1 MPVSH
6 EQARLI
12 AERLSSNAELT
23 ELAARLEPVP
33 ESVRPIPPEVP
44 AARDWSAAAVAER
57 VAFASARCGVELDQ
71 VSGKAERVPPE
82 TLKGNIEQYV
92 GMAQI
97 PIGLIGPL
105 RINGAHA
112 NGDYYVPLATTEGVL
127 VASYQ
132 RGARIATKAGG
143 IAAVT
148 ITEKVQ
154 RAPMFAFPT
163 IAKAGL
169 FAAWVS
175 TEFPA
180 LEGVANSRSS
190 HTRLLGCQ
198 VHLEAN
204 HVYLL
209 FEFHTGD
216 ASGQNMATLATQ
228 LICED
233 LVARSPVKPSSWF
246 LEANMSGDK
255 KATALAFQNTRG
267 RKVVAEVVIPA
278 DLVEAALHTTVDRM
292 CDYWRA
298 SVVGA
303 MSSGA
308 IGANGH
314 YANGL
319 AALFIAC
326 GQDVACV
333 SEASVGLTRM
343 EKSDGGDLYVGVTLP
358 GLVVG
363 TVGGGT
369 RMPTAQECL
378 RLIDCEGEGRA
389 QRFAEICAAT
399 ILAGEISIVGALC
412 AGEFARAHEKL
423 GRPGAPS
430 AR

>member
-1 MPVSH
+1 M
-6 EQARLI
+6 I
-12 AERLSSNAELT
+12 AERLSADVELS
-23 ELAARLEPVP
+23 ELAERLQPVP

-44 AARDWSAAAVAER
+44 AARDWSADAAAAR
-57 VAFASARCGVELDQ
+57 VAFVKAQRSVDLDH
-71 VSGKAERVPPE
+71 VTGMAPRVAPE
-82 TLKGNIEQYV
+82 TLKGSIEQYI

-97 PIGLIGPL
+97 PVGLIGPL

-112 NGDYYVPLATTEGVL
+112 NGDYFIPLATTEGAL

-132 RGARIATKAGG
+132 RGARIVTKAGG
-143 IAAVT
+143 AAAVT
-148 ITEKVQ
+148 LTEKVQ
-154 RAPMFAFPT
+154 RAPMFSFDT
-163 IAKAGL
+163 IAEAGL
-169 FAAWVS
+169 FAAWAS
-175 TEFPA
+175 SEFPA
-180 LEGVANSRSS
+180 FARVAAARSS
-190 HTRLLGCQ
+190 HTRLVGCP
-198 VHLEAN
+198 VHVEAN

-216 ASGQNMATLATQ
+216 AAGQNMATLGTQ
-228 LICED
+228 AICED
-233 LVARSPVKPSSWF
+233 LLARSPIQPGSWF

-278 DLVEAALHTTVDRM
+278 ALVESGLHTSVTRM

-303 MSSGA
+303 MQSGA

-333 SEASVGLTRM
+333 SEASVGVTRM
-343 EKSDGGDLYVGVTLP
+343 EMSSGGDLYVGVTLP

-369 RMPTAQECL
+369 RMPTARECL
-378 RLIDCEGEGRA
+378 KLLDCDGDGKAR
-389 QRFAEICAAT
+389 RFAEICAAT
-399 ILAGEISIVGALC
+399 VLAGEISIVGALC
-412 AGEFARAHEKL
+412 AGDFARAHARF
-423 GRPGAPS
+423 GRPDPA